1 MRFRFQIQRYREFI
15 QDNFEDCTDVILY
28 TSDGKRF
35 GSNRFLLA
43 YNSIFFQ
50 IYLKNSLHKTN
61 LSGINEISLSQVDSK
76 GILYI
81 YNTK

>member
-28 TSDGKRF
+28 TSDGKKF

-43 YNSIFFQ
+43 HDSNFFQ
-50 IYLKNSLHKTN
+50 IYLKNSPNKTN
-61 LSGINEISLSQVDSK
+61 LSAVQEISLSHVDSK
-76 GILYI
+76 GIV
-81 YNTK
+81 